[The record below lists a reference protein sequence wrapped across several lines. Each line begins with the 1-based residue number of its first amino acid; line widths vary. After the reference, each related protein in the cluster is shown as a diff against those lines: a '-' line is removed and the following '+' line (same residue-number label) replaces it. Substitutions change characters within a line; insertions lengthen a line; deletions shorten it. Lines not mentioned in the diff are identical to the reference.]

1 MAGQPEGLER
11 NSPGQRPG
19 LWDGNAPLF
28 LRSALKGRDGQKSP
42 LRPFRA
48 HKENRIGR
56 QTGIDNVY
64 PGRCPGLLHLSLSG

>member
-1 MAGQPEGLER
+1 MADKPEGLER
-11 NSPGQRPG
+11 DSPGQRPG
-19 LWDGNAPLF
+19 LWGGPPF
-28 LRSALKGRDGQKSP
+28 SLRSALKGRDRRKCP

-48 HKENRIGR
+48 YKENRTRR